1 MASNPVVNMFRV
13 SELRSRLF
21 FTLFILAIFRLGSVL
36 TVPGIDPNALLS
48 YFNNNGAADSFA
60 NYIDFFVGGAFS
72 NFSIFMLGV
81 MPYISTQIIMQLAVI
96 IFPSLKRIV
105 QEDGGQRKMATWTR
119 VGTVFVCLLQSYAVT
134 VYAHSIPGC
143 MVLSG
148 WKFYAI
154 TMLAVT
160 TGSMVT
166 VWLGDQITANGIGNG
181 ISLMIFAG
189 IVARLPHAVV
199 ELGRYVNPGFMNPK
213 APASSV
219 TDSTHLM
226 WVILTFI
233 IFIVMIGL
241 VIFEESGERKIPVHY
256 AKRVV
261 GRKMYGGQN
270 TYIPFKVNPSNV
282 IPLIFASSL
291 LTLPVQL
298 VSMFGKSEDTA
309 SWVKTLSNVLTP
321 NGLWYNVVLVVLIVF
336 FAYFYTQVT
345 LNPIEIAKNIRENGG
360 SIPGVRTDK
369 TEEYL
374 QKILNRLVLPG
385 SLFLAFIA
393 IFPTI
398 IMKFFNGFPQSA
410 AQLLGGTSLII
421 MVGVD
426 LDTMSQV
433 EALLKMHH
441 QEGLTKKGKIRS
453 RNI

>member
-13 SELRSRLF
+13 KEIRVRVLF
-21 FTLFILAIFRLGSVL
+21 TFLILAIFRLGSVL
-36 TVPGIDPNALLS
+36 TIPGIDATVLFD
-48 YFNNNGAADSFA
+48 YFNNLAAQNKNAFA
-60 NYIDFFVGGAFS
+60 SYMDFFVGGAFS

-81 MPYISTQIIMQLAVI
+81 MPYISTQIILQLAVI
-96 IFPSLKRIV
+96 IFPSMKRAI
-105 QEDGGQRKMATWTR
+105 QEDGGQRKMAAWTR
-119 VGTVFVCLLQSYAVT
+119 IGTVFVCLLQSYAVT
-134 VYAHSIPGC
+134 VYARSIPGC
-143 MVLSG
+143 IVFSSLL
-148 WKFYAI
+148 KFNLLAI
-154 TMLAVT
+154 LTVT

-181 ISLMIFAG
+181 ISMMIFAG
-189 IVARLPHAVV
+189 IVARLPNAIAELVRKVAAGEIQLVFVIVV
-199 ELGRYVNPGFMNPK
+199 LVMFV
-213 APASSV
+213 A
-219 TDSTHLM
+219 
-226 WVILTFI
+226 I
-233 IFIVMIGL
+233 IAL

-291 LTLPVQL
+291 LTLPLQI
-298 VSMFGKSEDTA
+298 VSTLGNNQESA
-309 SWVKTLSNVLTP
+309 RWISRLSNILTP
-321 NGLWYNVVLVVLIVF
+321 NGLWYNVLLVILIVF

-345 LNPIEIAKNIRENGG
+345 LNPVEIAKNIRENGG
-360 SIPGVRTDK
+360 SIPGVSTDK

-374 QKILNRLVLPG
+374 NKILNRLILPG

-393 IFPTI
+393 IIPSVI
-398 IMKFFNGFPQSA
+398 QRLFNFPQSVA
-410 AQLLGGTSLII
+410 MLMGGTSLII

-441 QEGLTKKGKIRS
+441 QDGLTKKGKIRS
-453 RNI
+453 RNL